1 MQHRSQTS
9 AHRLLVRLERV
20 LSLGSSNKK
29 REEFYYKTQYNFV
42 SQGKRDEIPELNAGF
57 HSGNKHQIGP
67 DFSPSCVIHTAG
79 QKKVKNTSTVCH
91 PGCGS
96 QIQTGTENWCRK
108 PMRGFNFVPILSNPM
123 LIFLSGN
130 RPFS

>member
-9 AHRLLVRLERV
+9 AHRLVVRLERV

-42 SQGKRDEIPELNAGF
+42 SQGKRDEIPELT
-57 HSGNKHQIGP
+57 P
-67 DFSPSCVIHTAG
+67 D
-79 QKKVKNTSTVCH
+79 STQEISIRSDWTF
-91 PGCGS
+91 G
-96 QIQTGTENWCRK
+96 RK

-130 RPFS
+130 RPLAVFLK

>member
-42 SQGKRDEIPELNAGF
+42 SQGKRDEIPELILKCRIPLRKI
-57 HSGNKHQIGP
+57 SIGL
-67 DFSPSCVIHTAG
+67 DFFPSCVIRTAEP
-79 QKKVKNTSTVCH
+79 KKS
-91 PGCGS
+91 
-96 QIQTGTENWCRK
+96 
-108 PMRGFNFVPILSNPM
+108 
-123 LIFLSGN
+123 
-130 RPFS
+130 